1 MKVMAFTPISE
12 LGEFGLIDKLASK
25 FSLRNADL
33 LAKGIGDDAA
43 VIRLGN
49 EQALLVSTDM
59 LVEGVHFDLA
69 YMPLR
74 HLGYKAVA
82 VNLSDIFAMNGIP
95 YGVTVSV
102 AMSNRFTVEA
112 IEELYEG
119 VKLACD
125 TWNVDLIGGDTTGS
139 TQGLSISVTAL
150 GQARESEVVYRSGAQ
165 PNDLICVTGD
175 IGSAYAGFLILDRE
189 KETFLSNPDMQPD
202 LTDYDYVIGR
212 QLKPEPRGDVIQRL
226 REIGVQPTAM
236 MDISDGLAS
245 ELLHICKQSEV
256 GISIYMDKL
265 PIDYQTIRVAEE
277 FKIAQGTFALNGGED
292 YELVFTVPLAFYN
305 QIKEEKEVHIIG
317 KTTDEPEQREV
328 LLDGG
333 GVSPLKAQGWK
344 HF

>member
-1 MKVMAFTPISE
+1 MSFTPISE
-12 LGEFGLIDKLASK
+12 LGEFGLIDKLAGK
-25 FSLRNADL
+25 FSTKHTDM

-49 EQALLVSTDM
+49 GQVLLVSTDM
-59 LVEGVHFDLA
+59 LVEGVHFDLS
-69 YMPLR
+69 YVPLR

-95 YGVTVSV
+95 YGVTVSI

-119 VKLACD
+119 IKLACEK
-125 TWNVDLIGGDTTGS
+125 WNVDLIGGDTTGS
-139 TQGLSISVTAL
+139 PQGLSISVTSL
-150 GQARESEVVYRSGAQ
+150 GQARESEVAYRSGAQ
-165 PNDLICVTGD
+165 PNDLVCVTGD

-189 KETFLSNPDMQPD
+189 KETFLSNPEMQPD

-236 MDISDGLAS
+236 MDISDGLAG
-245 ELLHICKQSEV
+245 ELLHICKQSKV
-256 GISIYMDKL
+256 GVSIYLDKL
-265 PIDYQTIRVAEE
+265 PIDYQTVSVSEE
-277 FKIAQGTFALNGGED
+277 FKIGHGTFALNGGED
-292 YELVFTVPLAFYN
+292 YELVFTVPLSQYDK
-305 QIKEEKEVHIIG
+305 IKQEAEIHIIG
-317 KTTDEPEQREV
+317 KITEDSDQREV
-328 LLDGG
+328 ILADGSTT
-333 GVSPLKAQGWK
+333 VLQAQGWK